1 MEEDLFV
8 VQVISTGP
16 DGYPRDGVAEV
27 GIASVDL
34 SSGEVRSV
42 YQNRVRHGPGA
53 LDEAKVQ
60 YLEENSCL
68 RPSDLADADPAD
80 VVAAEVRNILKGR
93 TVTSFDVANVFLR
106 YMIPNP
112 WDITH
117 EFSIMPAVSSRMP
130 YSLKCRSPSEENR
143 AIVKAYSSVF
153 GDEGPLG
160 KPKSV
165 TALDLSLMT
174 AYLTHHLR
182 RQGRY

>member
-16 DGYPRDGVAEV
+16 DGYPEDGVAEV

-34 SSGEVRSV
+34 ITGDVRSV
-42 YQNRVRHGPGA
+42 YQNRIRYEPGS
-53 LDEAKVQ
+53 LDEVKMQ
-60 YLEENSCL
+60 YLEENSCI
-68 RPSDLADADPAD
+68 RASDLADADPAD
-80 VVAAEVRNILKGR
+80 IVAAEVRNILKGR

-106 YMIPNP
+106 YMVPNP
-112 WDITH
+112 WDMTH

-130 YSLKCRSPSEENR
+130 YSLKCRTPSEENK

-174 AYLTHHLR
+174 AYLILR
-182 RQGRY
+182 LRQQGKY